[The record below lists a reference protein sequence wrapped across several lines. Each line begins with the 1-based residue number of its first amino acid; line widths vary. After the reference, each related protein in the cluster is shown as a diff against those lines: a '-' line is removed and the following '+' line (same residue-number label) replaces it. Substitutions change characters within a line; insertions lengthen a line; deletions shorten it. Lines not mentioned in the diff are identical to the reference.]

1 MGNNKDCIHSGAIQ
15 EDAVGILHSC
25 LRKEKHNFSY
35 SPKIYGYFGMQSDST
50 LKAEPNSARPKRI
63 YCCQYNAGQS
73 IKLNFSSESV
83 EGSSLRQLRAF
94 LLCSFTQCLV
104 FLCSADRHGTH
115 QGELSTSSLCLSTAY
130 PADPHS
136 SLTPLSVSLSCSH
149 YPSPPRLPS
158 QDSLRLYG
166 LFHPLR
172 IHCD

>member
-50 LKAEPNSARPKRI
+50 LKAEPNSARPKGI

-83 EGSSLRQLRAF
+83 EGSSLRQLLAF
-94 LLCSFTQCLV
+94 LLCSFTRCLV

-136 SLTPLSVSLSCSH
+136 SLTPLSVPLSCSH
-149 YPSPPRLPS
+149 YPSPPLPS

>member
-50 LKAEPNSARPKRI
+50 LKAEPNSARPKGI

-104 FLCSADRHGTH
+104 FLCLADRHGTH
-115 QGELSTSSLCLSTAY
+115 QGELSTSSLYCL
-130 PADPHS
+130 PCRP
-136 SLTPLSVSLSCSH
+136 SLISNSPLCVPLMLTLPIS
-149 YPSPPRLPS
+149 PRLPS